1 MLRVPLLPALFCA
14 MLVAGPTWA
23 QSTPPADDDG
33 WSDDSDDDGF
43 GDDASEDEDESFDID
58 ADIDDEV
65 EGPSP
70 LSLRGFLRSDWHL
83 WTERFDGNPWAKGRQ
98 NLDLIFTAKYKFL
111 QFKAELHGEYDF
123 AYLHER
129 GSYDSP
135 TLREY
140 EFQVL
145 TRDVFLAFSL
155 GAAELT
161 IGRQIVTWGE
171 GDALSP
177 LDVVNPRDLREP
189 GLADLDDIRLPLLAT
204 RLGIFIGDHR
214 IEAMVVHE
222 FSYGLRS
229 PPFGPFSPFESILA
243 SDPLAAAFLGGF
255 STIDFNDLQP
265 QFGLETQQPF
275 LRWVYKGPSV
285 DVGLYAA
292 YTLDKGGVVTQGRID
307 GDSLF
312 LDLDHQYYGVIG
324 HSGAAGVDAFLFKW
338 EVGVQLDRLFNT
350 GSIDAAAAGAAIAAG
365 ENSIP
370 FPATRESL
378 FDVMIGVTYTPIS
391 DLVFGLEFAK
401 STFFDKPDGL
411 LFPVD
416 QEQLA
421 FRVSYTTLKERLQ
434 LSGAV
439 SFIGFDPKFD
449 VLARAE
455 ISYNVVDTFDIGLGY
470 VLFFPGEDTSFISG
484 FDNHDRLFLKF
495 RWDFTIL

>member
-1 MLRVPLLPALFCA
+1 
-14 MLVAGPTWA
+14 
-23 QSTPPADDDG
+23 
-33 WSDDSDDDGF
+33 
-43 GDDASEDEDESFDID
+43 
-58 ADIDDEV
+58 
-65 EGPSP
+65 
-70 LSLRGFLRSDWHL
+70 
-83 WTERFDGNPWAKGRQ
+83 
-98 NLDLIFTAKYKFL
+98 
-111 QFKAELHGEYDF
+111 

-129 GSYDSP
+129 NSYDKP

-161 IGRQIVTWGE
+161 IGRQIIAWGE

-204 RLGIFIGDHR
+204 RLGVFIGDHR

-229 PPFGPFSPFESILA
+229 PPFGPFSPFEAVLS
-243 SDPLAAAFLGGF
+243 SDPQTAAFLSTF
-255 STIDFNDLQP
+255 SMIDFNDLQP
-265 QFGLETQQPF
+265 QFGLETQQPHF
-275 LRWVYKGPSV
+275 RWVYKGPSV
-285 DVGLYAA
+285 DLGLYAA
-292 YTLDKGGVVTQGRID
+292 YTLDKGGVVSQMRYE
-307 GDSLF
+307 GDRLF

-324 HSGAAGVDAFLFKW
+324 HSGAAAVDAFLFKW

-350 GSIDAAAAGAAIAAG
+350 GTIDLNTAAQAYATGKP
-365 ENSIP
+365 IP
-370 FPATRESL
+370 FSASRESL
-378 FDVMIGVTYTPIS
+378 VDVMLGVTYTPIS
-391 DLVFGLEFAK
+391 DLVLGLEFSK
-401 STFFDKPDGL
+401 STFFDKPDAL

-421 FRVSYTTLKERLQ
+421 FRVTYTTLKERLQ

-439 SFIGFDPKFD
+439 SVIGFDPKID
-449 VLARAE
+449 VFARVE
-455 ISYNVVDTFDIGLGY
+455 VNYNVVDTFDIGLGY
-470 VLFFPGEDTSFISG
+470 VMYFPGEDTSFISG
-484 FDNHDRLFLKF
+484 FDSHDRLFLKF